1 MELTEGPSIIPADQ
15 TVLAPGMVLTLE
27 PSVMVGAGRLLVH
40 EEDIVIE
47 ERGARFLTRSE
58 GREMR
63 VI

>member
-1 MELTEGPSIIPADQ
+1 
-15 TVLAPGMVLTLE
+15 VLAPGMVLTLE